1 MLVKIG
7 LLTPYSSIYPNMSAD
22 LVNGFEAALPETLKG
37 ERVFQ
42 FIPEYVGQGGIA
54 ATTEAARKLLAFHQV
69 DFLSGLVSYKAVPD
83 LVPLVEQRK
92 KLAFLFDVGEYIP
105 YTGHLSNSF
114 FFNSLQLW
122 QAEYALGYWAHKEF
136 GDQGSCVMS
145 LFDAGYHLQSSFR
158 QGAIM
163 AGSQVMQSTVLHG
176 NPRESMVKLHGANYF
191 QQIHTHF
198 PTYLHPI
205 FCGTEAVEFYEE
217 YARSSLNGKVP
228 LVVSSH
234 MASDEILEQ
243 VAHLGLTIYAASLYN
258 YNSTDK
264 ANLRFKQLYA
274 QQTGQKPSFFS
285 LLGYEMGLAMQHLV
299 PHLQRRDM
307 ATVAKLL
314 REETVKSPRGE
325 RSFFLDSS
333 YSVPVIDIEKIETGD
348 NVVRKFIISQG
359 RALPHNNVIF
369 ETIHR
374 ESVSGW
380 QNPYLCV

>member
-7 LLTPYSSIYPNMSAD
+7 LLTPYSSIYPNLSAD
-22 LVNGFEAALPETLKG
+22 LVNGFEAALPDTLKG
-37 ERVFQ
+37 GRVFQ
-42 FIPEYVGQGGIA
+42 FIPEYVGQGGIKE
-54 ATTEAARKLLAFHQV
+54 TSEAVRKLLSFHQV
-69 DFLSGLVSYKAVPD
+69 DIVSGLVSYKSVPD

-92 KLAFLFDVGEYIP
+92 KLAFLFDLGELIP

-136 GDQGSCVMS
+136 GDQGACVMS
-145 LFDAGYHLQSSFR
+145 LFDAGYHLHSAFR

-163 AGSQVMQSTVLHG
+163 AGSQVMQSSVLQG
-176 NPRESMVKLHGANYF
+176 NPRESMVKQNGANFF
-191 QQIHTHF
+191 QLIHTHY
-198 PTYLHPI
+198 PKYLHPI

-217 YARSSLNGKVP
+217 YARSALKDKVP

-264 ANLRFKQLYA
+264 DNQRFKQRYA
-274 QQTGQKPSFFS
+274 QQTGQKPGVFA
-285 LLGYEMGLAMQHLV
+285 LLGYEMGLMMQQMV
-299 PHLQRRDM
+299 PHLQRRDW
-307 ATVAKLL
+307 ATVTKLL
-314 REETVKSPRGE
+314 REETIRSPRGE
-325 RSFFLDSS
+325 RSFYLDSS

-348 NVVRKFIISQG
+348 NLVRKFIISQG
-359 RALPHNNVIF
+359 RALPYNNIIF

-374 ESVSGW
+374 ENVSGW